1 MEFNIKLHNSLSEL
15 DSLSEKLRE
24 LGETW
29 HLPDKI
35 IHQINLVLDELF
47 TNTVTY
53 GYSDDLDHIISI
65 SFDYDTDQI
74 FIKMVDDG
82 HNFDPT
88 EQEEPDMSLTPE
100 ERELG
105 GLGIFLVHKYIDE
118 ITHAYKDGNNIIH
131 MVKKLHKK
139 C

>member
-15 DSLSEKLRE
+15 ESLSEKLRKM
-24 LGETW
+24 GETW
-29 HLPDKI
+29 HLPDRI

-65 SFDYDTDQI
+65 SFQYNNDQI

-88 EQEEPDMSLTPE
+88 EQKEPDMSLPPE
-100 ERELG
+100 ERQLG

-118 ITHAYKDGNNIIH
+118 ITHTNKDGSNIIH
-131 MVKKLHKK
+131 MVKKLNK
-139 C
+139 